1 MLVRSGGS
9 MMKDYRFGLYMGAFA
24 MPLIVLTQVVF
35 PSTRSDDEI
44 GGWILAIYLCTFFYY
59 GLSGYLAAR
68 NTLRVA
74 DGFRAGALTAV
85 IGMGLIMVT
94 FLVVDNLFLET
105 VSQQVDKIYAFQRS
119 HYASMREYINW
130 SSLRGAVVVLPVM
143 GLIGGAC
150 GALGGLLTSEQS
162 KRAAAS

>member
-1 MLVRSGGS
+1 

-35 PSTRSDDEI
+35 PSSRSDDEI

-68 NTLRVA
+68 STLRVA
-74 DGFRAGALTAV
+74 DGFRVGALTAV

-119 HYASMREYINW
+119 HYTSMREYINW